1 MRSVPRCSDGPH
13 TNRVSLRYAGAIAAI
28 VAAVGLAT
36 LNPVGA
42 QEKKPNILFIM
53 GDDIGWMQVV
63 SYQGGLGLGETPN
76 IDRIGNEGAKFV
88 SYYAEQ
94 SCTAGRNAFFTGMTP
109 LRTGLISP
117 QLPGSPSYLRPG
129 TPASQVPARPWV
141 QHRRLRQESPG
152 RPYRCAADGARVSG
166 ILGLSLPSG
175 RNGAGAFPR
184 H

>member
-1 MRSVPRCSDGPH
+1 MSTIQIFSGSERSRTSAP
-13 TNRVSLRYAGAIAAI
+13 IALAALLA
-28 VAAVGLAT
+28 VGMAAVVTAA
-36 LNPVGA
+36 PAVA

-76 IDRIGNEGAKFV
+76 IDRLANEGAKFV

-109 LRTGLISP
+109 LR
-117 QLPGSPSYLRPG
+117 
-129 TPASQVPARPWV
+129 V
-141 QHRRLRQESPG
+141 
-152 RPYRCAADGARVSG
+152 
-166 ILGLSLPSG
+166 LGLSLSPR
-175 RNGAGAFPR
+175 RNGAGELPR